1 MNFRQVHLD
10 FHTSPFIPEIG
21 KKFDKKK
28 WQKTLTEAAVNSIT
42 LFATCHHGYA
52 YYNTRV
58 GERHPHLD
66 FDLLRAQIDACREIG
81 VATPVYLTAGLNDY
95 AFEKHPEWLEISPE
109 PQQYPTL
116 RPGFRKIC
124 FNTPYLDFLCE
135 EIREVVTLFPEANG
149 IFLDIIS
156 QGECCCPSC
165 VAGMLKAGLDPLNAA
180 DRKRFSRQVLLNYYQ
195 KTTEAV
201 KSRDPQMPVF
211 HNSGHITINDYEA
224 FPYFSHFE
232 LESLPTGG
240 WGYDHYPMS
249 AAYCRNLGKEF
260 LGMTGKFHTTWGE
273 FGGLKTPEA
282 LRYECAAMIANGSK
296 CSIGDQLHP
305 GGELDDSTY
314 AIIGEA
320 YREVAPKEPWCE
332 NAVSAAET
340 AILSG
345 ILPESPAAGRELPG
359 DTGAA
364 RILLENHIPFDIV
377 DSRMKW
383 SQYRFLVLPDDVRL
397 TAQLAEKLE
406 SFRKRGGKLILSA
419 KSGMDFNG
427 KNFLLKNL
435 PFTHSGISCYSPDY
449 IKPDASVVPPY
460 VKSPFVMYLKG
471 ERIQKETGISLGK
484 VYDPYFNR
492 TFEHYSSHQH
502 TPYVDEP
509 TAFDCGVLGDDILY
523 FAHPVF
529 AIYRAFGQV
538 VLKEFVGRTIK
549 KFMGDAL
556 QISCTMPSQGRITL
570 MKQPDRTIL
579 HCLYA
584 NKILRG
590 GEVTLSGGT
599 TAGRQAIEVIDELT
613 PCPPFTVSLKTE
625 TPVKSV
631 RLVPGGEVLNFEVK
645 GERIEFQV
653 PSFVCHQMIELR

>member
-42 LFATCHHGYA
+42 LFATCHHGYT

-109 PQQYPTL
+109 LQQYPTL

-165 VAGMLKAGLDPLNAA
+165 VAGMQKAGLDPLNAA

-195 KTTEAV
+195 KTSEAV

-249 AAYCRNLGKEF
+249 AAYCRNLDKEF

-320 YREVAPKEPWCE
+320 YREVATKEPWCE
-332 NAVSAAET
+332 NAVSAAAT

-345 ILPESPAAGRELPG
+345 ILPERPAAGRELPG

-377 DSRMKW
+377 DSRMEW

-397 TAQLAEKLE
+397 TAGLAEKLE

-435 PFTHSGISCYSPDY
+435 PFIHSGISCYSPDY

-570 MKQPDRTIL
+570 MKQPDCTIL

-613 PCPPFTVSLKTE
+613 PCPSFTVSLKTE

-645 GERIEFQV
+645 GERVEFQV